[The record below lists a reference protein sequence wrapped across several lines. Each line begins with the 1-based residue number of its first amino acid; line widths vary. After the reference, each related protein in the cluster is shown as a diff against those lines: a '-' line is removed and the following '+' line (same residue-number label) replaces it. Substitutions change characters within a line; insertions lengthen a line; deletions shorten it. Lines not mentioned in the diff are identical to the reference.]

1 MEFEFVGEHCWYA
14 VSSCI
19 GMIRSIIKLA
29 GGLVGASLLG
39 AISLYATPVTVKEV
53 GVGANKVVNIS
64 SSSLGTVNAYAG
76 VIKLMVD
83 GVPTDGFCIDP
94 WHFSTSGVNMSYQ
107 TRALEAAPKPPGPM
121 GTATALKI
129 EQLWEKYYTPSI
141 TNSTAAAL
149 QIAIWKLV
157 DTAIANAFFSING
170 QDYGASTMVSWVNS
184 NPNAPAADL
193 IGLSGPG
200 QDYVVKR
207 VPDSGTSVA
216 LLGLS
221 FLGLVALRKRF
232 RR

>member
-1 MEFEFVGEHCWYA
+1 
-14 VSSCI
+14 
-19 GMIRSIIKLA
+19 MIRSIIKLA

-53 GVGANKVVNIS
+53 GVGANKVVNITS
-64 SSSLGTVNAYAG
+64 STLGTVNVYAG

-83 GVPTDGFCIDP
+83 GVPTDAFCIDP
-94 WHFSTSGVNMSYQ
+94 WHFSTNATMAYE
-107 TRALEAAPKPPGPM
+107 TRALAAAPKPPGPM
-121 GTATALKI
+121 GAATAVKI
-129 EQLWEKYYTPSI
+129 EQLWQKYYTPAI
-141 TNSTAAAL
+141 TNTTAAAL

-157 DTAIANAFFSING
+157 DSAVANAFFSLNG
-170 QDYGASTMVSWVNS
+170 YDYGASNMISWVNS
-184 NPNAPAADL
+184 HPSAPAADL

-207 VPDSGTSVA
+207 VSDSGASVA